1 MRHFAITG
9 IETASW
15 ISEILSGSAMRAT
28 PPSRRMSAGTR
39 SSAITATA
47 PASSAMRACS
57 ASVTSM
63 ITPPLSISARP
74 LLTLIVP
81 VSGIAVILASR
92 APGLAKPPGS
102 TYRRRA
108 AQPLS
113 GRRAK
118 MNVAAARPLRARP
131 RRGFR
136 ILGRRGH
143 PEHSVSF
150 PELVWL
156 HHLRQ
161 EELKKRGHEPYEG
174 PAEDRYRRYLRWFE
188 EEHGKIVDSY
198 WCTDDASGVAL
209 TVKRRPL
216 MFPDVVRLHW
226 ATDWTTKDKPK
237 LMNIL
242 YRAEAITVR
251 VHEVLRDTSQR
262 LAMQSLF
269 TVFSHVLGFSE
280 TERAHNDRAIAELER
295 ETRVELKGIESYYQR
310 AAGRSGQIVYAGGML
325 LGALPLLLLVLLA
338 FVLRLADSNDAAV
351 RTGLFCFA
359 AGGLGA
365 LISVMSRMTSN
376 RVRVDW
382 EFGKDT
388 LRTLGA
394 LRPFVGGIFGLM
406 TFFALKSGV
415 VALDIANSSKSAYFY
430 ILFAFAA
437 GFSERL
443 AQDMLLGPTVQAG
456 AGRGRHARHP
466 RAQGRARRRPGSRG
480 AAAPDR
486 SRAHP
491 VHRERHDG
499 TGALPWRG

>member
-1 MRHFAITG
+1 VK
-9 IETASW
+9 
-15 ISEILSGSAMRAT
+15 
-28 PPSRRMSAGTR
+28 
-39 SSAITATA
+39 A
-47 PASSAMRACS
+47 PAKKRFWS
-57 ASVTSM
+57 
-63 ITPPLSISARP
+63 
-74 LLTLIVP
+74 
-81 VSGIAVILASR
+81 LA
-92 APGLAKPPGS
+92 
-102 TYRRRA
+102 RRRHA
-108 AQPLS
+108 
-113 GRRAK
+113 
-118 MNVAAARPLRARP
+118 
-131 RRGFR
+131 
-136 ILGRRGH
+136 
-143 PEHSVSF
+143 EHSVSF
-150 PELVWL
+150 PELVWV

-161 EELKKRGHEPYEG
+161 EELKKRGHDPYEG
-174 PAEDRYRRYLRWFE
+174 PAEQRYRRYRSWFE

-198 WCTDDASGVAL
+198 WCVNDASGVAL

-242 YRAEAITVR
+242 YRAEGIAVR

-280 TERAHNDRAIAELER
+280 TERAHNDRAIAELDR
-295 ETRVELKGIESYYQR
+295 ETRAELKGIESYYQR
-310 AAGRSGQIVYAGGML
+310 AAVRSGQIVYVGGML
-325 LGALPLLLLVLLA
+325 LGALPLLLLVVLA
-338 FVLRLADSNDAAV
+338 FVLKLADSNDAAV

-376 RVRVDW
+376 RIRVDW

-394 LRPFVGGIFGLM
+394 LRPFVGGVFGLM

-415 VALDIANSSKSAYFY
+415 VALDIVNSSKSAYFY

-443 AQDMLLGPTVQAG
+443 AQDMLIGPTV
-456 AGRGRHARHP
+456 
-466 RAQGRARRRPGSRG
+466 G
-480 AAAPDR
+480 AAAAKGK
-486 SRAHP
+486 RAAAQEP
-491 VHRERHDG
+491 EAEETPPPAPEDELEPATTSG
-499 TGALPWRG
+499 TGL

>member
-1 MRHFAITG
+1 
-9 IETASW
+9 
-15 ISEILSGSAMRAT
+15 
-28 PPSRRMSAGTR
+28 
-39 SSAITATA
+39 
-47 PASSAMRACS
+47 
-57 ASVTSM
+57 
-63 ITPPLSISARP
+63 
-74 LLTLIVP
+74 
-81 VSGIAVILASR
+81 
-92 APGLAKPPGS
+92 
-102 TYRRRA
+102 
-108 AQPLS
+108 
-113 GRRAK
+113 
-118 MNVAAARPLRARP
+118 MNVAAAGTAVKAPPKKR
-131 RRGFR
+131 FWS
-136 ILGRRGH
+136 LGRRRQA
-143 PEHSVSF
+143 EHSVSF

-161 EELKKRGHEPYEG
+161 EELKKRGHDPYEG
-174 PAEDRYRRYLRWFE
+174 PAEQRYRRYLRWFE

-198 WCTDDASGVAL
+198 WCVNDASGVAL

-242 YRAEAITVR
+242 YRAEGIAVR

-280 TERAHNDRAIAELER
+280 TERAHNDRAIAELDR
-295 ETRVELKGIESYYQR
+295 ETRAELKVIESYYQR
-310 AAGRSGQIVYAGGML
+310 AAVRSGQIVYVGGML
-325 LGALPLLLLVLLA
+325 LGALPLVLLVLLA
-338 FVLRLADSNDAAV
+338 FLLKLADSNDAAV

-376 RVRVDW
+376 RMRVDW

-394 LRPFVGGIFGLM
+394 LRPFVGGVFGLM

-415 VALDIANSSKSAYFY
+415 VALDIINSSKSAYFY

-443 AQDMLLGPTVQAG
+443 AQDMLIGPTV
-456 AGRGRHARHP
+456 
-466 RAQGRARRRPGSRG
+466 G
-480 AAAPDR
+480 AAAAKGK
-486 SRAHP
+486 RAAAP
-491 VHRERHDG
+491 EPEAEETPPPAPEDELEPATTSG
-499 TGALPWRG
+499 TGL

>member
-1 MRHFAITG
+1 
-9 IETASW
+9 
-15 ISEILSGSAMRAT
+15 
-28 PPSRRMSAGTR
+28 
-39 SSAITATA
+39 
-47 PASSAMRACS
+47 
-57 ASVTSM
+57 
-63 ITPPLSISARP
+63 
-74 LLTLIVP
+74 
-81 VSGIAVILASR
+81 
-92 APGLAKPPGS
+92 
-102 TYRRRA
+102 
-108 AQPLS
+108 
-113 GRRAK
+113 
-118 MNVAAARPLRARP
+118 MNVAAAGTAVKAPPKKR
-131 RRGFR
+131 FWS
-136 ILGRRGH
+136 LGRRRH
-143 PEHSVSF
+143 AEHSVSF

-161 EELKKRGHEPYEG
+161 EELKKRGHDPYEG
-174 PAEDRYRRYLRWFE
+174 PAEQRYRRYRSWFE

-198 WCTDDASGVAL
+198 WCVNDASGVAL

-242 YRAEAITVR
+242 YRAEGIAVR

-280 TERAHNDRAIAELER
+280 TERAHNDRAIAELDR
-295 ETRVELKGIESYYQR
+295 ETRAELNGIESYYQR
-310 AAGRSGQIVYAGGML
+310 AAVRSGQIVYVGGML
-325 LGALPLLLLVLLA
+325 LGALPLVLLVLLA
-338 FVLRLADSNDAAV
+338 FLLKLADSNDAAV

-376 RVRVDW
+376 RMRVDW

-394 LRPFVGGIFGLM
+394 LRPFVGGVFGLM

-415 VALDIANSSKSAYFY
+415 VALDIINSSKSAYFY

-443 AQDMLLGPTVQAG
+443 AQDMLIGPTV
-456 AGRGRHARHP
+456 
-466 RAQGRARRRPGSRG
+466 G
-480 AAAPDR
+480 AAAAKGK
-486 SRAHP
+486 RAAAP
-491 VHRERHDG
+491 EPEAEEPAPPAPEDELEPATTSG
-499 TGALPWRG
+499 TGL